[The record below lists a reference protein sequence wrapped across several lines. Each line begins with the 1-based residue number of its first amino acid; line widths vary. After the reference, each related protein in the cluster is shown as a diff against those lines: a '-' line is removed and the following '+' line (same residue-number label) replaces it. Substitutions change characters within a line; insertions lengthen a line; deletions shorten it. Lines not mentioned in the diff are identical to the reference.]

1 MSEVSCDGVATDGDN
16 GIARPNAES
25 CGISETGQANDCAF
39 HAEKGEG
46 HLETVEYCN
55 PDIAVKGI
63 SAGATIES

>member
-25 CGISETGQANDCAF
+25 CGGQANDCAF
-39 HAEKGEG
+39 HAKKGEG
-46 HLETVEYCN
+46 HPETVEYCN

-63 SAGATIES
+63 SAGAAIES